1 MPVLDPDTGDT
12 MEYRQLRRYPKYIYI
27 WKTSYFNEL
36 GRLFQGIVRGDKG
49 PKKQRV
55 AGTETFQF
63 IGYEDIPRY
72 FCMEVCHTKVVC
84 EVCPPKEDPDR
95 KSIMIGGN
103 RIIYPWE
110 FGTSTMSLEL
120 VKLILNSVIS
130 RPVGGF
136 ACFDVKNFYLAPPME
151 RSEYVHIKI
160 GDIPQGFIHEYNL
173 LPMVHNGWI
182 YFDLFRG

>member
-1 MPVLDPDTGDT
+1 

-36 GRLFQGIVRGDKG
+36 VHLCQGIVRGDKG

-84 EVCPPKEDPDR
+84 EVRPPKEDPDR

-120 VKLILNSVIS
+120 VKLILNSVLS
-130 RPVGGF
+130 RPGGGGCLLRRKKF
-136 ACFDVKNFYLAPPME
+136 LPRTPHGALRVCAHQDWGYSS
-151 RSEYVHIKI
+151 R
-160 GDIPQGFIHEYNL
+160 IH
-173 LPMVHNGWI
+173 P
-182 YFDLFRG
+182 